1 MTYEEAVN
9 YLNQTARFAK
19 KTSLDNVRYFMKCL
33 GDPQDHLRFIHTA
46 GTNGKGSVCA
56 FMEAFLIEKGWKVG
70 VFSSPHVMVINE
82 RIRLESQMADN
93 EEFSWACEK
102 VYRVV
107 ENGKKKGK
115 DHPSFF
121 EFLFLMALLIFQKRN
136 LDFCIIETGMGGRY
150 DATNLI
156 DPELCVITTISMDH
170 MEFLGST
177 IAEIASHKAG
187 IIKEG
192 KKVLCARQQEEAK
205 CVICKEA
212 EKKHASLEIV
222 SEDNLKFHE
231 KLGKYIDF
239 LNSNAYDKKR
249 VVGDFQMENM
259 ALAIRAVEWISGAL
273 SDDMIQRGLRHLVLP
288 GRMEEV
294 LPGIY
299 VDVAH
304 NEQGIEAFCHTVEK
318 YFAGKKRI
326 LFAASHKNEEETMRK
341 ALDSLSSV
349 ERFCHLNIDG
359 RRIDEKEFAAAFQQL
374 IEDRDDDTVCFI
386 VGSFYLAGITKNY
399 MIQEEVK
406 C

>member
-9 YLNQTARFAK
+9 YLNQTAGFAK

-33 GDPQDHLRFIHTA
+33 GDPQDNLRFIHTA

-70 VFSSPHVMVINE
+70 VFSSPHLTVINE
-82 RIRLESQMADN
+82 RIRLDGQMADN
-93 EEFSWACEK
+93 EEFSWACEEVYK
-102 VYRVV
+102 VVQKGK
-107 ENGKKKGK
+107 ENGKE
-115 DHPSFF
+115 HPSFF
-121 EFLFLMALLIFQKRN
+121 EFLFLMALLNIQKGN
-136 LDFCIIETGMGGRY
+136 LEFCIIETGMGGRY
-150 DATNLI
+150 DATNLV

-192 KKVLCARQQEEAK
+192 KKVLCAGQQEEAK
-205 CVICKEA
+205 RVIYQEA

-222 SEDNLKFHE
+222 SEDNLNFHE

-259 ALAIRAVEWISGAL
+259 ALAIRAVEWIAGSL

-288 GRMEEV
+288 GRMEEIF
-294 LPGIY
+294 PG
-299 VDVAH
+299 VFADVAH

-326 LFAASHKNEEETMRK
+326 LFAASHKNEEEIMRK
-341 ALDSLSSV
+341 ALDNLSSV
-349 ERFCHLNIDG
+349 ERFCRLNIDG

-374 IEDRDDDTVCFI
+374 IENRDDDTVCFI
-386 VGSFYLAGITKNY
+386 VGSFYLAGIAKSYN
-399 MIQEEVK
+399 IQEEVK